1 MAYLGGYLP
10 LARKKAPTPRTHAI
24 ELARLALDR
33 HCTDIV
39 VLDLRRHS
47 PMTDFFA
54 IATGTCN
61 RQMASLATE
70 MSDTAARIDHPDFSI
85 AGLPQATWV
94 LIDFIDV
101 IVHLYD
107 AQHRSYYDLEMLWGD
122 APKTRWKR
130 PKPKSPPASA

>member
-1 MAYLGGYLP
+1 MGGWTL
-10 LARKKAPTPRTHAI
+10 LARKKPKTARTLAI

-39 VLDLRRHS
+39 VLDLRRLS
-47 PMTDFFA
+47 PVTDFFV
-54 IATGTCN
+54 IATGTSN

-70 MSDTAARIDHPDFSI
+70 MSDTAARIDQPAFSI
-85 AGLPQATWV
+85 GGLPQATWV

-101 IVHLYD
+101 VVHLFD
-107 AQHRSYYDLEMLWGD
+107 AEHRSYYDLEMLWGD

-130 PKPKSPPASA
+130 PKSKRPPATT

>member
-1 MAYLGGYLP
+1 MKL
-10 LARKKAPTPRTHAI
+10 LARKKNQSARTLAI

-39 VLDLRRHS
+39 VLDLRGLS
-47 PMTDFFA
+47 PVTDFFV
-54 IATGTCN
+54 IATGTSN
-61 RQMASLATE
+61 RQMASLAEE
-70 MSDTAARIDHPDFSI
+70 MSDISAKNAHPAFSI

-101 IVHLYD
+101 VVHLFD
-107 AQHRSYYDLEMLWGD
+107 SEHRSYYDLEMLWGD

-130 PKPKSPPASA
+130 PKTKRAS